1 MELTYEETREWIEKM
16 LGSDV
21 LNKEELL
28 KFHRQIEVFNAHKV
42 IAKQMDRDMMDVEF
56 FLRSAIYLIDAGDQ
70 KLQLKAALGIL
81 KNWF

>member
-16 LGSDV
+16 LGSDI

-28 KFHRQIEVFNAHKV
+28 KFHRQIEVYNAHKI
-42 IAKQMDRDMMDVEF
+42 IAKRMDRYMMDVEF

-70 KLQLKAALGIL
+70 KLQLKAALRML
-81 KNWF
+81 KN

>member
-21 LNKEELL
+21 LDKDELL
-28 KFHRQIEVFNAHKV
+28 KFHRQIEVYNAHKV
-42 IAKQMDRDMMDVEF
+42 IAKQMDRNMMDVEF
-56 FLRSAIYLIDAGDQ
+56 FLRSAIYLIDVGDQ

-81 KNWF
+81 KN

>member
-1 MELTYEETREWIEKM
+1 MELTYAETREWIEKM

-21 LNKEELL
+21 LDKEELL
-28 KFHRQIEVFNAHKV
+28 KFHRQIEVYNAHKV
-42 IAKQMDRDMMDVEF
+42 IAKQMDRNMMDVEF

-81 KNWF
+81 KN

>member
-1 MELTYEETREWIEKM
+1 MELTYEKTREWIEKM

-21 LNKEELL
+21 LDKDELL

-42 IAKQMDRDMMDVEF
+42 IAKQMDRNMMDVEF
-56 FLRSAIYLIDAGDQ
+56 FLRSAIYLIDVGDQ

-81 KNWF
+81 KN